1 MGITYQEEKLNEFLP
16 EFKVLLEA
24 HMAEIN
30 VLYRDGEKLDPD
42 YNRYFK
48 MQEAGVYILM
58 TCRKDGELIGYIGFF
73 IYPNIRFKNCTMAQE
88 DLYYLKPENRQG
100 RTGYKLFTES
110 EKLLKKRNVKR
121 VILSCKTFQDHS
133 RLFDK
138 LGYEFYE
145 KHFTKTL

>member
-1 MGITYQEEKLNEFLP
+1 MGITYQEEKLIGFLP
-16 EFKVLLEA
+16 EFDTILRE

-30 VLYRDGEKLDPD
+30 VLWRDGETFDPE
-42 YNRYFK
+42 YSRYIK
-48 MQEAGVYILM
+48 MQEAGAYCFM
-58 TCRKDGELIGYIGFF
+58 TCRKDGKLIGYIGFVVV
-73 IYPNIRFKNCTMAQE
+73 PNIRFKNCLMAYE

-145 KHFTKTL
+145 KHFTKSL

>member
-1 MGITYQEEKLNEFLP
+1 MGITYREEKLKEFLP
-16 EFKVLLEA
+16 EFKTLLEA

-30 VLYRDGEKLDPD
+30 VLYRDGEELNPD

-48 MQEAGVYILM
+48 MQDAGAYVMM
-58 TCRKDGELIGYIGFF
+58 TCRKDGALIGYIGFVVC
-73 IYPNIRFKNCTMAQE
+73 PHLRFMGCTMAYE

-110 EKLLKKRNVKR
+110 ERLLKKRNVNR
-121 VILSCKTFQDHS
+121 VVLSCKTFQDHS
-133 RLFDK
+133 RLFDH

-145 KHFTKTL
+145 KHFTKSL

>member
-1 MGITYQEEKLNEFLP
+1 MGITYQEEKLSEFLP
-16 EFKVLLEA
+16 EFKALLEP

-30 VLYRDGEKLDPD
+30 VLYRDGEVFDPD
-42 YNRYFK
+42 YNRYIK
-48 MQEAGVYILM
+48 MQETGVYMMM
-58 TCRKDGELIGYIGFF
+58 TCRKGGELIGYIGFF
-73 IYPNIRFKNCTMAQE
+73 IHPNIRFKNCLMAYE

-110 EKLLKKRNVKR
+110 EKLLKKQNVKR

-133 RLFDK
+133 RLFNH

-145 KHFTKTL
+145 KHFTKAL

>member
-1 MGITYQEEKLNEFLP
+1 MSIIYQEEKLLTFLP
-16 EFKVLLEA
+16 EFDALLRQ

-30 VLYRDGEKLDPD
+30 VLYRDGEVFNPD
-42 YNRYFK
+42 YERYIK
-48 MQEAGVYILM
+48 MQEFGAYCFM
-58 TCRKDGELIGYIGFF
+58 TCRKDGKLIGYIGFF
-73 IYPNIRFKNCTMAQE
+73 VHHNIRFKNCLMAYE

-110 EKLLKKRNVKR
+110 EKLLKKQNVKR

-145 KHFTKTL
+145 KHFTKSL

>member
-1 MGITYQEEKLNEFLP
+1 MGITYQEEKLIGFLP
-16 EFKVLLEA
+16 EFNALLEP
-24 HMAEIN
+24 HMDEIN
-30 VLYRDGEKLDPD
+30 VLYRDGEEFNPD
-42 YNRYFK
+42 YERYIK
-48 MQEAGVYILM
+48 MQELGLYFLM

-73 IYPNIRFKNCTMAQE
+73 IQHHIRFKNCLMAFE
-88 DLYYLKPENRQG
+88 DLYYLKPQNRQG

-145 KHFTKTL
+145 KHFTKSL

>member
-1 MGITYQEEKLNEFLP
+1 MTITYQEEKLIEFLP
-16 EFKVLLEA
+16 EFKTLLEP

-30 VLYRDGEKLDPD
+30 VLYRDGEEFNPD

-48 MQEAGVYILM
+48 MQEAGVYMMM

-73 IYPNIRFKNCTMAQE
+73 VAPNLRFKNCLVAIE
-88 DLYYLKPENRQG
+88 DLYYLKPENRHG

-110 EKLLKKRNVKR
+110 EKLLKKRNVNR
-121 VILSCKTFQDHS
+121 VLLSCKTFQDHS
-133 RLFDK
+133 RLFDY

-145 KHFTKTL
+145 KLFTKSL

>member
-1 MGITYQEEKLNEFLP
+1 MGITYQEEKLLGFLP
-16 EFKVLLEA
+16 EFDALLKE

-30 VLYRDGEKLDPD
+30 VLYRDGEPFNPD
-42 YNRYFK
+42 YERYIK
-48 MQEAGVYILM
+48 MQQADVYTLM
-58 TCRKDGELIGYIGFF
+58 TCRKDNKLIGYIGFF
-73 IYPNIRFKNCTMAQE
+73 MYPNIRFKHCKMAQE

-110 EKLLKKRNVKR
+110 EKILKQRGVKR

-133 RLFDK
+133 RLFEY

-145 KHFTKTL
+145 KHFTKSL